1 MKEISEFTPVT
12 LDDDIAYQLYDSL
25 DDLNEKVITSIS

>member
-1 MKEISEFTPVT
+1 MKEINNLTPIT
-12 LDDDIAYQLYDSL
+12 LEDDIAYQLYDSL